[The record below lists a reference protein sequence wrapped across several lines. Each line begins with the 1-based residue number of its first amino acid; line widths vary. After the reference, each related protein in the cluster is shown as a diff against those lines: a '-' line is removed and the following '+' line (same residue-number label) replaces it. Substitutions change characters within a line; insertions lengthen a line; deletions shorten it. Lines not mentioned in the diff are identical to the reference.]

1 MSTLLPSG
9 RCADSMS
16 SLDRVMSLAYEYGY
30 RVGLQLGAHGRV
42 VMHVRDIEGDN
53 KVIAVISDTIENA
66 SNVLFDRIL
75 KSGYVPR
82 SRYSGV
88 G

>member
-42 VMHVRDIEGDN
+42 VIHVRDIEGDN

-66 SNVLFDRIL
+66 ANVLFDRIL

-82 SRYSGV
+82 SRFSGV